1 MAMRSSYLALKADTV
16 TVTPNYNTE
25 EGRNTSYC
33 QLMYKSIK

>member
-1 MAMRSSYLALKADTV
+1 MAMCSSYLALKADTV
-16 TVTPNYNTE
+16 TVTNYNTE